1 MDRSPPSTLP
11 LDTANGSDIIVGAST
26 PSELLE
32 TVMGDL
38 TAQMQVDSA
47 TPANGNDE
55 VPENSATCTQ
65 LDQTLGNNSQAVFAN
80 VDPTATNQGQHQGGS
95 AEMEESPGKKI
106 GASADT
112 DVDLKSKQSC
122 EEMGEVVESPSNDV
136 SMGYCRSIEEAS
148 VNTVVELT
156 TDSPVKTSLDS
167 AENEATA
174 PEAKQRSFKLTL
186 TPEEDRL
193 FQLLEDAATAY
204 ESGRLQ
210 LDAPTDSTLSARGGF
225 TKDQRNA
232 TSDGGTNGE
241 ETAPW
246 LVNPPRLEKQ
256 ICLRVAGG
264 WVRDKLLKQHS
275 VDVDVALDC
284 MMGVQF
290 ARIVQSYMS
299 LVEKERLE
307 ELMAEQTK
315 ETDVVDRTD
324 SVPDVEMPM
333 VGNTNN
339 VAEELRPEPNESDQP
354 KSKRKK
360 NKKKQ
365 HSTQPKIVSDW
376 FIGLL
381 AASIN
386 PQQMIKGVIGANPSQ
401 SKHLETA
408 TMNIHGCDIDFVNLR
423 AEEVY
428 ELNSRIPTSKT
439 RMFGSPL
446 EDALRRDFTINSL
459 FYNIRTRRI
468 EDWTGRGLTD
478 LIENRRI
485 VTPVDAHVTFHDDPL
500 RVLRAI
506 RFCVRLDFTLDEQ
519 TREAAASKRVH
530 HSLHVKVSRERVGK
544 EVEGMLTGKHARPGR
559 ALGMIA
565 DLKLAGSVFAFPG
578 SFSGD
583 SNYAGGPV
591 TGDLLGQPY
600 NCSLGSNGQV
610 ENVEDRLHREGTV
623 EVASKQ
629 RKAGWNVGQMLLG
642 VLPGVMEGHAH
653 EREEVSRL
661 SGSLVNTAV
670 DERLLHLCV
679 FIAPFHDLSFPDKKG
694 RDVKVTS
701 HMIKDALKFSVRD
714 GQAVTKIL
722 SHFVEISDVLGD
734 IREQL
739 ALGAE
744 ANSAGLKAPCRLKF
758 GLLLR
763 SLKENWVTCLLTAA
777 TWEIRSRQRPIEV
790 NGDSQNELDWSGPQ
804 ETERA
809 IVSDEQPS
817 RELYRMIVSELGLDG
832 CWNTPPHLNGKDL
845 IKELGLP
852 KGPVVGEYLD
862 DQVKWMLLNPEG
874 TKEQCLSH
882 LRECKVRREGLEGG
896 GECVH

>member
-1 MDRSPPSTLP
+1 
-11 LDTANGSDIIVGAST
+11 
-26 PSELLE
+26 
-32 TVMGDL
+32 
-38 TAQMQVDSA
+38 
-47 TPANGNDE
+47 
-55 VPENSATCTQ
+55 
-65 LDQTLGNNSQAVFAN
+65 
-80 VDPTATNQGQHQGGS
+80 
-95 AEMEESPGKKI
+95 
-106 GASADT
+106 
-112 DVDLKSKQSC
+112 
-122 EEMGEVVESPSNDV
+122 
-136 SMGYCRSIEEAS
+136 
-148 VNTVVELT
+148 
-156 TDSPVKTSLDS
+156 
-167 AENEATA
+167 
-174 PEAKQRSFKLTL
+174 
-186 TPEEDRL
+186 
-193 FQLLEDAATAY
+193 
-204 ESGRLQ
+204 
-210 LDAPTDSTLSARGGF
+210 
-225 TKDQRNA
+225 
-232 TSDGGTNGE
+232 
-241 ETAPW
+241 
-246 LVNPPRLEKQ
+246 
-256 ICLRVAGG
+256 
-264 WVRDKLLKQHS
+264 
-275 VDVDVALDC
+275 
-284 MMGVQF
+284 
-290 ARIVQSYMS
+290 
-299 LVEKERLE
+299 
-307 ELMAEQTK
+307 
-315 ETDVVDRTD
+315 
-324 SVPDVEMPM
+324 
-333 VGNTNN
+333 
-339 VAEELRPEPNESDQP
+339 
-354 KSKRKK
+354 
-360 NKKKQ
+360 
-365 HSTQPKIVSDW
+365 
-376 FIGLL
+376 
-381 AASIN
+381 
-386 PQQMIKGVIGANPSQ
+386 MIQGVIGANPSQ

-478 LIENRRI
+478 LLETRKI

-506 RFCVRLDFTLDEQ
+506 RFCVRLDFALDEQ

-591 TGDLLGQPY
+591 TGELLGQPY
-600 NCSLGSNGQV
+600 NCSLGSNGQI
-610 ENVEDRLHREGTV
+610 ENMEDRLHREGAV

-642 VLPGVMEGHAH
+642 VLPSVMEGHVH

-661 SGSLVNTAV
+661 SGSFVNTPV
-670 DERLLHLCV
+670 DARLLHLCV

-694 RDVKVTS
+694 RDVKVTT

-714 GQAVTKIL
+714 GQAVAKIL
-722 SHFVEISDVLGD
+722 SHFDEISDVLGD
-734 IREQL
+734 IRRQL
-739 ALGAE
+739 ELGAE
-744 ANSAGLKAPCRLKF
+744 ANSAGLKAPCRLKM

-777 TWEIRSRQRPIEV
+777 TWEILTHQRPNEV
-790 NGDSQNELDWSGPQ
+790 NGGSQHEPDWSDPQ
-804 ETERA
+804 QTERA

-832 CWNTPPHLNGKDL
+832 CWNNPPHLNGKDL
-845 IKELGLP
+845 IKFLDLP
-852 KGPVVGEYLD
+852 KGPVVGEYLE

-882 LRECKVRREGLEGG
+882 LRECKVRREGLEGDG
-896 GECVH
+896 GSEL